1 MYRADW
7 THQAVNDLR
16 IKVKTRLVRKYL
28 FDVSRTCLH
37 RHFPVWGGTTPQQIL
52 WRRGVNE
59 QDETRLELAES
70 DGDDLDDGHEHGRD
84 FVLVYRR
91 MPSGALPAFEIMSVL
106 TNGELA
112 AGY

>member
-1 MYRADW
+1 MYHADW

-16 IKVKTRLVRKYL
+16 VKVKTTPVRRYL
-28 FDVSRTCLH
+28 FEVSRTCLH
-37 RHFPVWGGTTPQQIL
+37 RHFPLWGGATPHQIL

-59 QDETRLELAES
+59 QDEARLENAEAR
-70 DGDDLDDGHEHGRD
+70 DEDLDDGQEHGRD

-91 MPSGALPAFEIMSVL
+91 LPAGARPAFEIMSVL

-112 AGY
+112 AAL